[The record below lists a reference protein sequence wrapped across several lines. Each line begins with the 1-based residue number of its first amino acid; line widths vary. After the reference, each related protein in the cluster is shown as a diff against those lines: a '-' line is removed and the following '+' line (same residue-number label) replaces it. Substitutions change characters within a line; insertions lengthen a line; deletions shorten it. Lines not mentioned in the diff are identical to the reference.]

1 MSNTYIIVAIIISTL
16 ITVITRS
23 LPFVIFRSKRKV
35 GPALSFIAKT
45 LPIVVI
51 TILIVYSISHI
62 SFVSMSGWIK
72 EVAGILFVVAIHLL
86 KRNTLLSVL
95 GGTLFYMLLIQLGL

>member
-1 MSNTYIIVAIIISTL
+1 MNNTYIIVAIIISA
-16 ITVITRS
+16 VITLFTRS
-23 LPFVIFRSKRKV
+23 IPFVIFRSKRKV
-35 GPALSFIAKT
+35 GPALTFIAKT
-45 LPIVVI
+45 LPIAVI

-62 SFVSMSGWIK
+62 TFISISGWIK
-72 EVAGILFVVAIHLL
+72 EVLGILFVVAVHLL

>member
-1 MSNTYIIVAIIISTL
+1 MNNTYIIVAIVISAVVT
-16 ITVITRS
+16 IFTRA
-23 LPFVIFRSKRKV
+23 LPFIFFRSKRKV

-45 LPIVVI
+45 LPVAVI
-51 TILIVYSISHI
+51 TILIVYSISGITFGSIH
-62 SFVSMSGWIK
+62 GWLK
-72 EVAGILFVVAIHLL
+72 EVLGILFVVLLHLI